1 MSLNKNQF
9 KPKSMRSYLCRLYQY
24 DYWANTIILDF
35 LTKSTEVTEKS
46 RKLISHVLAAQAIWL
61 ARFTDKPFS
70 GGVFDILSFDELRE
84 LALENQEAMQHFIDS
99 FADESF
105 LQPLQYKSMKGDPYS
120 NTTADVLTHVA
131 NHGSHH
137 RAQILSD
144 MKPLVDTLP
153 IIDFIAFARLN
164 P

>member
-1 MSLNKNQF
+1 
-9 KPKSMRSYLCRLYQY
+9 MRSYFSRLYQY

-35 LTKSTEVTEKS
+35 LTKSLEVTEKS
-46 RKLISHVLAAQAIWL
+46 RKLISHVVAAQAIWL

-70 GGVFDILSFDELRE
+70 GGVFDIFSFDELRE
-84 LALENQEAMQHFIDS
+84 LALANQEAMQVFIS
-99 FADESF
+99 SYAEES
-105 LQPLQYKSMKGDPYS
+105 LLNPLHYKSIKGDAFS
-120 NTTADVLTHVA
+120 NTMADVLTHVA

>member
-1 MSLNKNQF
+1 
-9 KPKSMRSYLCRLYQY
+9 
-24 DYWANTIILDF
+24 
-35 LTKSTEVTEKS
+35 
-46 RKLISHVLAAQAIWL
+46 LISHVIAAQAIWL

-84 LALENQEAMQHFIDS
+84 LADANQVAMQEFLQS
-99 FADESF
+99 YADEGFST
-105 LQPLQYKSMKGDPYS
+105 PLQYKSLKGDSFS
-120 NTTADVLTHVA
+120 NSMADVLTHVA

-144 MKPLVDTLP
+144 MKPLVDSLP
-153 IIDFIAFARLN
+153 IIDYIAFARLN

>member
-1 MSLNKNQF
+1 MQPMRAYF
-9 KPKSMRSYLCRLYQY
+9 KRLYLY
-24 DYWANTIILDF
+24 DFWANSLVLDL
-35 LTKSTEVTEKS
+35 LTQAPEVTQKS
-46 RKLISHVLAAQAIWL
+46 RKLISHVVAAQAIWL

-84 LALENQEAMQHFIDS
+84 LAQENQEAMQHFIDS

-105 LQPLQYKSMKGDPYS
+105 MQPLPYKSIKGDPFS
-120 NTTADVLTHVA
+120 NTMADVLTHVA